1 MPHYINTI
9 PQSHKVQHLAHTS
22 YSHLI
27 DGPIAKG
34 GGGRGGSGGGS
45 RGGSRGGGGSSGGGS
60 SSGGSRGGGS
70 TGFPPIIIIPGSS
83 GGYRGHGSSSN
94 STAPYDSSSSKNT
107 GAIVGGVFGGIAAIT
122 FIFLFGWCFYKRRQ
136 AKKETAKDA
145 ETQDK
150 ELGHALMGPD
160 GVDPFTIY
168 PPPPPFT
175 PIDPSV
181 TATTQPDYI
190 AAKSPLEYYK
200 QAPSSYENLVSAAT
214 ITAPVAEKDAQGQ
227 TQPVSSQSSSAT
239 LHGVENG
246 HDASLKPGDPL
257 AGATVSSSSPR
268 QDQYQQPRIATQG
281 LRRPSSSV
289 FSPITVTNPE
299 GLCSYTPLP
308 PTTLMTA
315 TGELYDHLN
324 RAEQE
329 WFLTTQVTTSLD
341 AIQKALVACQ
351 DAARLQDD
359 VMGALTLA
367 ISSPNNDTLKGFVTL
382 SGSFIVKGELTIKLP
397 KLPVVKAAIHS
408 QITANISAAQSLLTA
423 SNASTT
429 GGGAPSSS
437 TSSVTG
443 ALGGGSTGET
453 SPEEFPATATDG
465 TEASKADDGHGSQQ
479 LPTTA
484 QGLATAI
491 GTATG
496 IGSGSLVAPATATTP
511 AATAPSSTATTATA
525 GSAIPS
531 VPAPQMNAHQVL
543 HSYRP
548 PGHVTQPYALEQL
561 RDVQNHTAQAIFR
574 LEDYRKWRGEATNVG
589 EGATLDIK
597 EITRALKT
605 MLELL
610 GRHIRASI
618 EAMAQPGKEK
628 LYPFRVCDPKI
639 FSPALSE
646 DFVIEFYIRDSQ
658 LVCAAYALQLSSGS
672 GSGQSSSAANAL
684 TTYLQ
689 HALPGA
695 SSASTPSLP
704 HAVVQSLSSVS
715 TTAAVSSGSSADH
728 HHASASSASVHNGQT
743 GNGGGGGGRGGHGT
757 PRPASP
763 ILHHNGTS
771 GHPSH
776 ASHQSQL
783 TQQHGQGGAGG
794 RTAKPWS
801 PTRSPST
808 PQTAL
813 HPEPVVLPTSD
824 KIGQTSKGG
833 INKYR
838 GKIATTLED
847 KVVQVQS
854 PKLAEI
860 SARLIQAENFCR
872 RLLHFLVLQDSVAAS
887 PY

>member
-34 GGGRGGSGGGS
+34 GSGGGG

-60 SSGGSRGGGS
+60 SGGGSSGGGS
-70 TGFPPIIIIPGSS
+70 TPRLPPIIFIPGSS
-83 GGYRGHGSSSN
+83 GGHGGHGSSSN

-107 GAIVGGVFGGIAAIT
+107 GAIVGGVLGGIVAIT
-122 FIFLFGWCFYKRRQ
+122 FMFLFGWCFYKRRQ
-136 AKKETAKDA
+136 AKKETVEDA
-145 ETQDK
+145 EAQDK

-160 GVDPFTIY
+160 GVEPFTLY

-175 PIDPSV
+175 PVDPFV

-190 AAKSPLEYYK
+190 AAKSPLEYYR
-200 QAPSSYENLVSAAT
+200 QAPSSSENLVSAAT
-214 ITAPVAEKDAQGQ
+214 ITAPVSEKDAQGQ
-227 TQPVSSQSSSAT
+227 TQLVSSQSSSAT
-239 LHGVENG
+239 LHDVENG
-246 HDASLKPGDPL
+246 HDARLKPGDSP
-257 AGATVSSSSPR
+257 AGATVSSSSP
-268 QDQYQQPRIATQG
+268 
-281 LRRPSSSV
+281 
-289 FSPITVTNPE
+289 
-299 GLCSYTPLP
+299 
-308 PTTLMTA
+308 
-315 TGELYDHLN
+315 

-408 QITANISAAQSLLTA
+408 QITTNISAAQSLLTA

-429 GGGAPSSS
+429 GGGASSS
-437 TSSVTG
+437 SASSVTG

-453 SPEEFPATATDG
+453 SPEEFHATATEG

-479 LPTTA
+479 LPTIA
-484 QGLATAI
+484 QGLATATGI
-491 GTATG
+491 ETG
-496 IGSGSLVAPATATTP
+496 IGAGSLVAPATATTP

-525 GSAIPS
+525 GSATPS
-531 VPAPQMNAHQVL
+531 IPAPQMNAHQVL

-589 EGATLDIK
+589 DGATLDIK

-695 SSASTPSLP
+695 SSASMPSLP
-704 HAVVQSLSSVS
+704 HAVVRSLSSAS

-728 HHASASSASVHNGQT
+728 HHTSASSASVHNGQT
-743 GNGGGGGGRGGHGT
+743 GNGGGGGRGGHGT

-763 ILHHNGTS
+763 IHHHNGTS

-776 ASHQSQL
+776 ASHQSHL
-783 TQQHGQGGAGG
+783 TQQHGQ
-794 RTAKPWS
+794 
-801 PTRSPST
+801 
-808 PQTAL
+808 
-813 HPEPVVLPTSD
+813 EPVVLPTSD

>member
-1 MPHYINTI
+1 MP
-9 PQSHKVQHLAHTS
+9 
-22 YSHLI
+22 
-27 DGPIAKG
+27 
-34 GGGRGGSGGGS
+34 
-45 RGGSRGGGGSSGGGS
+45 
-60 SSGGSRGGGS
+60 
-70 TGFPPIIIIPGSS
+70 
-83 GGYRGHGSSSN
+83 
-94 STAPYDSSSSKNT
+94 
-107 GAIVGGVFGGIAAIT
+107 
-122 FIFLFGWCFYKRRQ
+122 
-136 AKKETAKDA
+136 
-145 ETQDK
+145 
-150 ELGHALMGPD
+150 
-160 GVDPFTIY
+160 
-168 PPPPPFT
+168 
-175 PIDPSV
+175 
-181 TATTQPDYI
+181 
-190 AAKSPLEYYK
+190 PL
-200 QAPSSYENLVSAAT
+200 
-214 ITAPVAEKDAQGQ
+214 
-227 TQPVSSQSSSAT
+227 
-239 LHGVENG
+239 
-246 HDASLKPGDPL
+246 
-257 AGATVSSSSPR
+257 
-268 QDQYQQPRIATQG
+268 
-281 LRRPSSSV
+281 
-289 FSPITVTNPE
+289 
-299 GLCSYTPLP
+299 
-308 PTTLMTA
+308 TTLEQ
-315 TGELYDHLN
+315 ELAEEEKVL

-408 QITANISAAQSLLTA
+408 QITTNISAAQSLLTA

-429 GGGAPSSS
+429 GGGGPSSS
-437 TSSVTG
+437 ASSVTG

-453 SPEEFPATATDG
+453 SPEEFHATATEG

-484 QGLATAI
+484 QGLATPI
-491 GTATG
+491 GTETS
-496 IGSGSLVAPATATTP
+496 IGAGSLVAPATTTTP
-511 AATAPSSTATTATA
+511 AATALSSTATTATA
-525 GSAIPS
+525 GSATPT

-574 LEDYRKWRGEATNVG
+574 LEDYRKWRGESTNVG

-672 GSGQSSSAANAL
+672 GSGQSSSTANAL

-695 SSASTPSLP
+695 SSAPTPSLP
-704 HAVVQSLSSVS
+704 HAMQSLSSAS

-728 HHASASSASVHNGQT
+728 HHTSASSASVHNGQT
-743 GNGGGGGGRGGHGT
+743 GNGRGGGGRGGHGT

-763 ILHHNGTS
+763 IHHHNGTS
-771 GHPSH
+771 GHPNH
-776 ASHQSQL
+776 ASHQSHL
-783 TQQHGQGGAGG
+783 TQQHGQGGNGGAGG
-794 RTAKPWS
+794 RATRPWS

-838 GKIATTLED
+838 GKVATTLED

-860 SARLIQAENFCR
+860 SARLIQAENSCR

>member
-1 MPHYINTI
+1 MP
-9 PQSHKVQHLAHTS
+9 
-22 YSHLI
+22 
-27 DGPIAKG
+27 
-34 GGGRGGSGGGS
+34 
-45 RGGSRGGGGSSGGGS
+45 
-60 SSGGSRGGGS
+60 
-70 TGFPPIIIIPGSS
+70 
-83 GGYRGHGSSSN
+83 
-94 STAPYDSSSSKNT
+94 
-107 GAIVGGVFGGIAAIT
+107 
-122 FIFLFGWCFYKRRQ
+122 
-136 AKKETAKDA
+136 
-145 ETQDK
+145 
-150 ELGHALMGPD
+150 
-160 GVDPFTIY
+160 
-168 PPPPPFT
+168 
-175 PIDPSV
+175 
-181 TATTQPDYI
+181 
-190 AAKSPLEYYK
+190 PL
-200 QAPSSYENLVSAAT
+200 
-214 ITAPVAEKDAQGQ
+214 
-227 TQPVSSQSSSAT
+227 
-239 LHGVENG
+239 
-246 HDASLKPGDPL
+246 
-257 AGATVSSSSPR
+257 
-268 QDQYQQPRIATQG
+268 
-281 LRRPSSSV
+281 
-289 FSPITVTNPE
+289 
-299 GLCSYTPLP
+299 
-308 PTTLMTA
+308 TTLEQ
-315 TGELYDHLN
+315 ELAEEEKVL

-329 WFLTTQVTTSLD
+329 WFLTTQVTPSLD

-351 DAARLQDD
+351 DSARLQDD

-397 KLPVVKAAIHS
+397 KLLVVKAAIHA
-408 QITANISAAQSLLTA
+408 QIPANISAAQSLLTA

-429 GGGAPSSS
+429 GGGASSS
-437 TSSVTG
+437 SASSITG
-443 ALGGGSTGET
+443 ALGGGGTGET
-453 SPEEFPATATDG
+453 SPEEPHATT
-465 TEASKADDGHGSQQ
+465 TEGAEAFKVDDGQGSHQ

-484 QGLATAI
+484 QGLVAAL
-491 GTATG
+491 GAATG
-496 IGSGSLVAPATATTP
+496 IGAGSLI
-511 AATAPSSTATTATA
+511 ATAPTSTPATVPSLTSTTVIA
-525 GSAIPS
+525 GSGTPS
-531 VPAPQMNAHQVL
+531 VPTPQMNTHQVL

-610 GRHIRASI
+610 ERHIRASI

-672 GSGQSSSAANAL
+672 GSGQSSSTGNVL
-684 TTYLQ
+684 TNYLQ

-695 SSASTPSLP
+695 SSTSGPSLP
-704 HAVVQSLSSVS
+704 HAVQSSSLTS
-715 TTAAVSSGSSADH
+715 TAAAGANAGASSGSSSDH
-728 HHASASSASVHNGQT
+728 HHPSALSALVHNGHT
-743 GNGGGGGGRGGHGT
+743 GSGGGGGGRGGHGT
-757 PRPASP
+757 PRSSP
-763 ILHHNGTS
+763 PPHHHNGTS

-776 ASHQSQL
+776 ASHQSHL
-783 TQQHGQGGAGG
+783 TQHSGQGGNGGVGG
-794 RTAKPWS
+794 RTTKPWS

-808 PQTAL
+808 PQISH

-838 GKIATTLED
+838 GKIATTIED

-860 SARLIQAENFCR
+860 SARLIQAENLCR